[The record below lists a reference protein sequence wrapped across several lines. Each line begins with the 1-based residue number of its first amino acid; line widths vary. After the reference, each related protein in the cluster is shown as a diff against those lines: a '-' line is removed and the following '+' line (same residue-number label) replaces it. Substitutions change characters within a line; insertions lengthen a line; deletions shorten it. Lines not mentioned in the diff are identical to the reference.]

1 MVTNITTSPTSLSP
15 LINGENNLGVK
26 TFRKSNQ
33 PFLRIEISDE
43 DSVNHEI
50 LKPYN
55 QPIPAKI
62 VIYQDGNKRFQ
73 NITVQTKVGFQK
85 VFEF

>member
-15 LINGENNLGVK
+15 LINSENNLGVK

-62 VIYQDGNKRFQ
+62 VIYQDGNKRLK
-73 NITVQTKVGFQK
+73 NITVQTKVGFQQA
-85 VFEF
+85 FEF